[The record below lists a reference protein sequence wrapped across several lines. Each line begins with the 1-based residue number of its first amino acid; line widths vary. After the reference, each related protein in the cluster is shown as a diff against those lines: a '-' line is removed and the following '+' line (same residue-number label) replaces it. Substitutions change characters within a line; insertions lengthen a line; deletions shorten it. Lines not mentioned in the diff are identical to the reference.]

1 MKFLFKRLFSPNIEG
16 GEMSSEIH
24 IRVMHTYSTTHFSI
38 SKQILECSQNVRVA
52 QIIGFTPVIRVSSD

>member
-1 MKFLFKRLFSPNIEG
+1 
-16 GEMSSEIH
+16 MSSEIH
-24 IRVMHTYSTTHFSI
+24 IRVMHTHSTTHFSI